1 LKLFYSPASEYVRKV
16 MATAIECGLTDRI
29 ELINGRDDLPKHNPL
44 RKIPTLI
51 TDEGRVIVD
60 SPVICEYL
68 DRLAGGRL
76 IPADGEAR
84 WTALTR
90 EAIADGVMESATM
103 LRHDKRFH
111 AGHESA
117 ELGERYRVKI
127 EAGLDRFEDEAGDG
141 KLDPPVTIGHLTI
154 AICCGYLDFRKII
167 DWRKDRPAL
176 ADWYEE
182 FSKRPSLAK
191 TEPREYR

>member
-1 LKLFYSPASEYVRKV
+1 MKLFYSPASEYVRKV
-16 MATAIECGLTDRI
+16 VATAMECGLLDRI

-44 RKIPTLI
+44 RKIPTLL
-51 TDEGRVIVD
+51 TDEGRAIVD

-68 DRLAGGRL
+68 DRLAGGKL

-90 EAIADGVMESATM
+90 DAIADGIMESATM

-111 AGHESA
+111 GGHESA
-117 ELGERYRVKI
+117 ELGERYMIKI
-127 EAGLDRFEDEAGDG
+127 RAGLDQFEDEAGDG
-141 KLDPPVTIGHLTI
+141 KLDGPVTIGHLTI
-154 AICCGYLDFRKII
+154 GICCGYLDFRKIL